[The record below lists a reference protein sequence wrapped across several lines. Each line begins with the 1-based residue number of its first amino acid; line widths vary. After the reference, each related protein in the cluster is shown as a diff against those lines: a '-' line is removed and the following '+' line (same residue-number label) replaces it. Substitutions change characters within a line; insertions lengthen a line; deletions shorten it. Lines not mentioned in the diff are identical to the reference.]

1 MTTTTTT
8 TAQKSILSSNSFVKI
23 LFRSDMGRTKQ
34 AFARNFLEF
43 QKLDIEV
50 GCEYLPKSKASNTNN
65 VKNSEK
71 EICFWEK
78 DNHMVFK
85 NLSKSIETKLILDDT
100 CATIETETGCK
111 YVYYYST
118 TTLVFE
124 GKFELLFQDKL
135 IPEKFL
141 LSLKQVHPKTKLFFY
156 NTKGYFTQTIW
167 EEHIFRLANNPSFNL
182 DCNTFTI
189 PEYDE
194 IKAYSVLNSISENE
208 AEEIIF
214 KRDRFNGSKL
224 AQKRIH

>member
-1 MTTTTTT
+1 
-8 TAQKSILSSNSFVKI
+8 
-23 LFRSDMGRTKQ
+23 MGRTKQ

-50 GCEYLPKSKASNTNN
+50 GCEYLPKSKVSNTSL
-65 VKNSEK
+65 VKNTSK

-85 NLSKSIETKLILDDT
+85 NLNTDVETKLVLDEIS
-100 CATIETETGCK
+100 AKIETETGCI
-111 YVYYYST
+111 YQYYYST

-124 GKFELLFQDKL
+124 GRFELLFQDRL
-135 IPEKFL
+135 IPELFL
-141 LSLKQVHPKTKLFFY
+141 LNLKQAHPKTKLWYY
-156 NTKGYFTQTIW
+156 NAKGYFTQTIW

-182 DCNTFTI
+182 DCNSFTI

-194 IKAYSVLNSISENE
+194 IKSYSVLNGVSEDE

-214 KRDRFNGSKL
+214 KRDRFNVSKL
-224 AQKRIH
+224 AYKRIH

>member
-34 AFARNFLEF
+34 AFARNFLEL

-85 NLSKSIETKLILDDT
+85 NLSKSIETKLILTDIS
-100 CATIETETGCK
+100 ATIETESGCK
-111 YVYYYST
+111 YQYFYSS

-124 GKFELLFQDKL
+124 GRFEQLFQDRL
-135 IPEKFL
+135 IPEIFL
-141 LSLKQVHPKTKLFFY
+141 LTLKHVHPKTKLWYY
-156 NTKGYFTQTIW
+156 NAKGYFVQTIW
-167 EEHIFRLANNPSFNL
+167 EEHIYRLVNNPSFNL
-182 DCNTFTI
+182 EPTTFTI

-194 IKAYSVLNSISENE
+194 IKAYSVLNGISEDE

-224 AQKRIH
+224 TYKRIH

>member
-1 MTTTTTT
+1 MTTTTT

-34 AFARNFLEF
+34 LFAKTFLDY
-43 QKLDIEV
+43 QKLDPQI
-50 GCEYLPKSKASNTNN
+50 GAEYFAKSKVSNTSL
-65 VKNSEK
+65 VKNTDK
-71 EICFWEK
+71 EICYWLK

-85 NLSKSIETKLILDDT
+85 NLNTGVETKLVLDDT

-156 NTKGYFTQTIW
+156 NAKGYFTQTIW
-167 EEHIFRLANNPSFNL
+167 EEHIFRLANNPTFNL

-194 IKAYSVLNSISENE
+194 IKAYSVLNTISVDE

-214 KRDRFNGSKL
+214 KRDRFNGSQSAVK
-224 AQKRIH
+224 KIH

>member
-8 TAQKSILSSNSFVKI
+8 VQKSILSSNSFVKI

-141 LSLKQVHPKTKLFFY
+141 LSLKQVHPKTNFF
-156 NTKGYFTQTIW
+156 FTVF
-167 EEHIFRLANNPSFNL
+167 HIVCVASFALWKVLTTNL
-182 DCNTFTI
+182 NI
-189 PEYDE
+189 
-194 IKAYSVLNSISENE
+194 
-208 AEEIIF
+208 
-214 KRDRFNGSKL
+214 
-224 AQKRIH
+224 